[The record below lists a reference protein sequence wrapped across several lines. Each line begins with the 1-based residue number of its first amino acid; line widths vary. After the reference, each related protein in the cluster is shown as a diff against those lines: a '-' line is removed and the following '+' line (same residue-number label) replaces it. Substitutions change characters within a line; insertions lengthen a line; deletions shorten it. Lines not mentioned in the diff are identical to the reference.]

1 MKQIFTDKAGFGV
14 LNGINGIQKRMI
26 GNVSAIK
33 VDVESLRDFISESKI
48 LSKCSYIPNHLAKTR
63 VPYIT
68 GNSVDWKKEG
78 GKVDF
83 TQGMSSKVFN
93 PYRLTVS
100 VDISKQLLSQND
112 SFDLQLKSYLLK
124 ALEEKLVETMLSS
137 NQGIEDERPD
147 GIFYNVPKSSLSSL
161 NDLVDLSYN
170 LDLTKND
177 NLIYLISPKA
187 KQEILKADNKALD
200 NDKLLG
206 KDYIIENKLEN
217 GLIAYLD
224 LSKLMITKF
233 GDSEITIDPFSKAYY
248 GLHVVSLNSYFDF
261 GYLDNDYMRVGDFMA
276 NNEQTE
282 P

>member
-1 MKQIFTDKAGFGV
+1 MNQIFTDKAGFGV

-26 GNVSAIK
+26 ENISGLK

-48 LSKCSYIPNHLAKTR
+48 LSKCSFISHHTTNTK
-63 VPYIT
+63 VPYLS
-68 GNSVDWKKEG
+68 GNNVDWKREG
-78 GKVDF
+78 DKVEF
-83 TQGMSSKVFN
+83 MGGMSNKEFS
-93 PYRLTVS
+93 PYRLTVCAY
-100 VDISKQLLSQND
+100 ISKMLLSQND
-112 SFDLQLKSYLLK
+112 SFDVQLKEYLVK
-124 ALEEKLVETMLSS
+124 ALEEKLIETILTS
-137 NQGIEDERPD
+137 NVGIVDEKPN
-147 GIFYNVPKSSLSSL
+147 GIFYNVPKSPLSSL
-161 NDLVDLSYN
+161 NDLIDLSYN
-170 LDLTKND
+170 LDLTKSD
-177 NLIYLISPKA
+177 DLVYIISPKA
-187 KQEILKADNKALD
+187 KQMILKADNKALD

-206 KDYIIENKLEN
+206 KDFIIENKLEN

-248 GLHVVSLNSYFDF
+248 GLHVVSLNSYFDY